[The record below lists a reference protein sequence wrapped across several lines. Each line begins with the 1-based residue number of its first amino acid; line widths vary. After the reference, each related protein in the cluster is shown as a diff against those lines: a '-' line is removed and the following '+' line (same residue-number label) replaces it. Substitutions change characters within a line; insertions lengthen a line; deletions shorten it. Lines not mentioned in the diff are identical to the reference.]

1 LQARQLLDLTVA
13 ADGAPAGASEDD
25 EHAAATYAAMVR
37 WADRLR
43 AIHGSMCARM

>member
-1 LQARQLLDLTVA
+1 VA
-13 ADGAPAGASEDD
+13 ADGTPAGASEDD

-43 AIHGSMCARM
+43 GITASMCGRL